1 MKIATLISGIKLKF
15 GNLSSCCF
23 PIGCPTGWHGYGNS
37 CYLFRIRSL
46 HVRGLNWDNARSYC
60 LSFDGD
66 LVSVANRSEME
77 FIKNETSKAGS
88 EYFWIGLNDR
98 RKENV
103 FVWSD
108 GTPYNKSIYSNWYPN
123 EPNDFDG
130 EDCVELFPT
139 QWNDNS
145 CMKEK
150 SYICERP
157 KGEVIVLIFVALL

>member
-1 MKIATLISGIKLKF
+1 MHRIFLTWFVLLYTASA
-15 GNLSSCCF
+15 
-23 PIGCPTGWHGYGNS
+23 CPTGWYGFGNS
-37 CYLFRIRSL
+37 CYLFRVRSL
-46 HVRGLNWDNARSYC
+46 NVRGLNWDNARSYC
-60 LSFDGD
+60 LSYNGD
-66 LVSVANRSEME
+66 LASVSNRSEMD
-77 FIKNETSKAGS
+77 FIKTKTSKAAR

-123 EPNDFDG
+123 EPNDSGG
-130 EDCVELFPT
+130 EDCVELFPA

-157 KGEVIVLIFVALL
+157 KGKILVSI

>member
-1 MKIATLISGIKLKF
+1 M
-15 GNLSSCCF
+15 
-23 PIGCPTGWHGYGNS
+23 
-37 CYLFRIRSL
+37 RSL
-46 HVRGLNWDNARSYC
+46 KLRGLNWDNARSYC
-60 LSFDGD
+60 LSYGGD
-66 LVSVANRSEME
+66 LVSVSNKSEMD
-77 FIKNETSKAGS
+77 FINNKTSEAGR
-88 EYFWIGLNDR
+88 ENFWIGLNDR
-98 RKENV
+98 RTENV

-123 EPNDFDG
+123 EPNNLG
-130 EDCVELFPT
+130 NEDCVDLIPT

>member
-1 MKIATLISGIKLKF
+1 M
-15 GNLSSCCF
+15 
-23 PIGCPTGWHGYGNS
+23 
-37 CYLFRIRSL
+37 RSL
-46 HVRGLNWDNARSYC
+46 NVRGLNWDNARSYC
-60 LSFDGD
+60 LSYGGD
-66 LVSVANRSEME
+66 LVSVSNISEMD
-77 FIKNETSKAGS
+77 FITSKTSKADI

-123 EPNDFDG
+123 EPNNAGG
-130 EDCVELFPT
+130 EDCVELFKT

-157 KGEVIVLIFVALL
+157 KGKILDLILVKDTRSCVLIVAMLVILMNMVHDKKEEFCFFF

>member
-123 EPNDFDG
+123 EPNDSGG

-157 KGEVIVLIFVALL
+157 KGKILVSI

>member
-1 MKIATLISGIKLKF
+1 M
-15 GNLSSCCF
+15 
-23 PIGCPTGWHGYGNS
+23 
-37 CYLFRIRSL
+37 
-46 HVRGLNWDNARSYC
+46 D
-60 LSFDGD
+60 
-66 LVSVANRSEME
+66 
-77 FIKNETSKAGS
+77 FIKTKTSKAGR

-123 EPNDFDG
+123 EPNDIGG
-130 EDCVELFPT
+130 EDCVELFLA

-157 KGEVIVLIFVALL
+157 KGKILVSIWAKYTGKCVMMVAVLVILTTMEIKDKCLFLTIAIIIVIIVILIITIKIISINIIIT